1 MCIRDRISGTAP
13 NSRVGATMIGG
24 PISGDTV
31 QLRVHD
37 GHLQKP
43 RGRQRFELSTCM
55 QARLAMEAQEVV
67 QRGKPEQLGSGCTSR
82 PTSPAHMPHSTTR
95 GNVGSPVAR

>member
-1 MCIRDRISGTAP
+1 
-13 NSRVGATMIGG
+13 MIGG